1 MTEDNEETRQAR
13 RADKLRR
20 EKARMKKHGKGLAK
34 VYKDAVKKR
43 EEKK

>member
-1 MTEDNEETRQAR
+1 MTENNEETRQER

-20 EKARMKKHGKGLAK
+20 EKARIKKHGKGLTK

-43 EEKK
+43 QDKP